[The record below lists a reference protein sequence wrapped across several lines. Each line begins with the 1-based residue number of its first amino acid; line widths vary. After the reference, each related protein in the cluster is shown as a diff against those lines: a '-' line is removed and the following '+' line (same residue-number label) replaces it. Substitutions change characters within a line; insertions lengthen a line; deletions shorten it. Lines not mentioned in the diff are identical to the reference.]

1 MHLDPDLV
9 FNAKYKEKYLANF
22 PLTNCTRRP
31 FSIQTKVYDEE
42 NDNNGPSPRRGM
54 TLLLPMQVLLMIV
67 CPLFVN
73 KLTQPTPSSHFANI
87 YISNFPPSRLREKS
101 SSHMGKES
109 WSDHL
114 GCGEGGTIVATQTN
128 ANEMQMSQR

>member
-9 FNAKYKEKYLANF
+9 FKPKYKEIFGKYST
-22 PLTNCTRRP
+22 LTNCTRGP

-42 NDNNGPSPRRGM
+42 NDNNGPAPRRGM
-54 TLLLPMQVLLMIV
+54 TLLQPIQVLLMIV

-87 YISNFPPSRLREKS
+87 YTSNFPPS
-101 SSHMGKES
+101 
-109 WSDHL
+109 
-114 GCGEGGTIVATQTN
+114 
-128 ANEMQMSQR
+128 

>member
-9 FNAKYKEKYLANF
+9 FKPKYKEIFGKYST
-22 PLTNCTRRP
+22 PP

-42 NDNNGPSPRRGM
+42 NDNNGPAPRRGM
-54 TLLLPMQVLLMIV
+54 TLLQPMQVLLMIV

-87 YISNFPPSRLREKS
+87 YTSNFPPS
-101 SSHMGKES
+101 
-109 WSDHL
+109 
-114 GCGEGGTIVATQTN
+114 
-128 ANEMQMSQR
+128 

>member
-87 YISNFPPSRLREKS
+87 YISNFPPVRRRDETFVK
-101 SSHMGKES
+101 KNKTP
-109 WSDHL
+109 W
-114 GCGEGGTIVATQTN
+114 
-128 ANEMQMSQR
+128 